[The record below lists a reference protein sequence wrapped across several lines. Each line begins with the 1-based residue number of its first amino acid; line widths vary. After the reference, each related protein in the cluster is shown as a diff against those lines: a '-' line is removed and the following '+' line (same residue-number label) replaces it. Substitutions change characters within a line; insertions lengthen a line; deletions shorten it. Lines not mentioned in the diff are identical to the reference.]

1 LGRDQ
6 QTRTAGSRRLTIFT
20 EEERFAL
27 YSLPDFDDFQR
38 AEFFAYT
45 GAELAL
51 ADRRRGPV
59 DRLHC
64 LLQLGYFK
72 AKHAFFDLV
81 TEMVPAEDIAF
92 LAERFFPDLPA
103 TSVGLQR
110 LRRRERD
117 AQRAGIA
124 RLFGFRL
131 WSEAD
136 RHALVKTAAELAKR
150 DVTPSF
156 IGLELLAVLKGR
168 QIVRPGYTTLQSVIG
183 AALAAER
190 ERLGHLVQN
199 GLSAQTVMVLRNLL
213 AREAT
218 LSELAAL
225 KRDARNFGHKMMTA
239 ERRKRT
245 TLVPL
250 YQVAKALLPMF
261 GISQQNIERYADLAL
276 FYTIYDLRRM
286 RPAQAHLYLLCYA
299 WQRFLQL
306 SDNLVEA
313 FNHHLSRLESE
324 TKGNSVTAFFQ
335 AQAKRQQEAPQVG
348 RVLLLYVDE
357 AVDDTTPFGVVR
369 KQAFAILP
377 REALLSAGQ
386 RLCQEHVS
394 QMDLRWNE
402 IDRAAPRFKKNLRP
416 LVMDLDISANSP
428 TNPWRTALSWMRE
441 IFARQQSI
449 GQQPVADIP
458 AGTIPKA
465 LHRHLFMLDET
476 GSPARLRG
484 DRYEFWIYR
493 QLGKRLA
500 TGELAVNDSLRHRRF
515 GDELVPPEKMAA
527 ILQALTI
534 PWVAKPAGARIDALC
549 AALDQQWEIFDQE
562 LRDGRLTHIDY
573 DPERKT
579 LVWRRPKADR
589 QDEIQDGIYGK
600 LAVQPIVDV
609 FRFVNQA
616 CGFLSTLTPLQ
627 PRYAKKVADEDELMA
642 VIMARAMGFGTFGMA
657 QACDI
662 PYHVLEATDRQHIR
676 PATLHDSCNRISNFI
691 AGLPIFPLYTLD
703 PEILYGSVDG
713 QKFAAGTPTI
723 KARYS
728 RKYFGTG
735 RGVVAYTLLASHV
748 PLETLL
754 IGANEHE
761 SQYLFDICYR
771 NSTEIRPTVITGDM
785 HSVNKANFAI
795 LDWFGMRAAPRFTS
809 LQAQI
814 PHLFCAADISRYAA
828 FPLPPAGQIDRRLIA
843 AELDTIDRIVATL
856 ALKETSQAALVHKLC
871 SLAPQNRAR
880 KAVFEYD
887 KLVRSLYTL
896 EYIRNPELQRDV
908 HRSQNRIEAYHQLRS
923 VIAQIAGRKQ
933 LIGNTELDVFLTNQ
947 CGRLLAL
954 VIVAYNSILL
964 SAVLN
969 RHHQAGDQA
978 ADARLQKTSPVAW
991 QSILFLG
998 RYAFHGPR
1006 QPIDLDALLAAVNL
1020 L

>member
-1 LGRDQ
+1 
-6 QTRTAGSRRLTIFT
+6 
-20 EEERFAL
+20 
-27 YSLPDFDDFQR
+27 
-38 AEFFAYT
+38 
-45 GAELAL
+45 
-51 ADRRRGPV
+51 
-59 DRLHC
+59 
-64 LLQLGYFK
+64 
-72 AKHAFFDLV
+72 
-81 TEMVPAEDIAF
+81 MVPAEDIAF
-92 LAERFFPDLPA
+92 LAERYFPDIPA

-117 AQRAGIA
+117 AQRAGIT

-136 RHALVKTAAELAKR
+136 RQVLVKTAAELARR

-156 IGLELLAVLKGR
+156 IGLELLVVLRER
-168 QIVRPGYTTLQSVIG
+168 QIVRPGYTTLQAVIG
-183 AALAAER
+183 AALATER

-199 GLSAQTVMVLRNLL
+199 GLNARTVMLLRNLL

-225 KRDARNFGHKMMTA
+225 KQDACNFGHKMMTS

-245 TLVPL
+245 TLAPL
-250 YQVAKALLPMF
+250 YQVAKSLLPMF
-261 GISQQNIERYADLAL
+261 GISQQNIGRYADLAL

-299 WQRFLQL
+299 WQRFRQL
-306 SDNLVEA
+306 NDNLVDA
-313 FNHHLSRLESE
+313 FNHHLLRFENQ

-335 AQAKRQQEAPQVG
+335 AQAKRQQEGPQVG

-369 KQAFAILP
+369 KRAFAILP

-402 IDRAAPRFKKNLRP
+402 IDRAAPHFKKNLRP
-416 LVMDLDISANSP
+416 LVMDLDVSATLP
-428 TNPWRTALSWMRE
+428 TNPWRAALSWMRKV
-441 IFARQQSI
+441 FARQQSI

-465 LHRHLFMLDET
+465 LRRHLFMLDET
-476 GSPARLRG
+476 GSPVRLRG

-515 GDELVPPEKMAA
+515 GDELVPPEKTTA

-534 PWVAKPAGARIDALC
+534 PWVAKPAGARIDTLC
-549 AALDQQWEIFDQE
+549 AALDQQWEAFDQE
-562 LRDGRLTHIDY
+562 LRDGRLTHIDF
-573 DPERKT
+573 DSEHKT
-579 LVWRRPKADR
+579 LVWRRPKADP
-589 QDEIQDGIYGK
+589 QAEIQDGIYGK

-616 CGFLSTLTPLQ
+616 CGFLSALTPLQ

-657 QACDI
+657 QASDI

-691 AGLPIFPLYTLD
+691 AGQPIFPLYTLD

-713 QKFAAGTPTI
+713 QKFAAATPTI

-735 RGVVAYTLLASHV
+735 KGVVAYTLLASHV

-771 NSTEIRPTVITGDM
+771 NSTEIRPAVITGDM

-814 PHLFCAADISRYAA
+814 PHLFCAGDIRRYTAHL
-828 FPLPPAGQIDRRLIA
+828 LPPAGQIDRRLIA

-856 ALKETSQAALVHKLC
+856 ALKETNQATLVHKLC

-887 KLVRSLYTL
+887 RLVRSLYTL

-923 VIAQIAGRKQ
+923 VIAQVAGRKQ

-969 RHHQAGDQA
+969 RHRHAGDQA
-978 ADARLQKTSPVAW
+978 AVARLLKVSPVAW

-1006 QPIDLDALLAAVNL
+1006 QPIDLDALLGAANL